1 MIRNKK
7 SFQLGVGALLPIL
20 AHARG
25 SENGLDWP
33 NAITTVLIDNTDV
46 KLQLHHYNKRSDED
60 SSIFELRGDLE
71 LELKTAAPYYQEFGF
86 CFGKVTGIGTA
97 TTEWDCM
104 RVHTL
109 ADPDVFNS
117 SDE

>member
-1 MIRNKK
+1 MLRNKK

-25 SENGLDWP
+25 SENGLDYP
-33 NAITTVLIDNTDV
+33 NAITTVLIDNSDV
-46 KLQLHHYNKRSDED
+46 KLQLHHYNKRSEED
-60 SSIFELRGDLE
+60 PSIFELRGDLE
-71 LELKTAAPYYQEFGF
+71 LELKTAAPVYQEFGF
-86 CFGKVTGIGTA
+86 CLGKVNRIGTA
-97 TTEWDCM
+97 TSEWDCM

-109 ADPDVFNS
+109 ADPDVFFA